1 MESLEERREVL
12 GRECEEGR
20 GRVGRVEEEL
30 GKAHDEIRI
39 LQKQV

>member
-1 MESLEERREVL
+1 MEERKEVL

-20 GRVGRVEEEL
+20 GRVGKVEEEL
-30 GKAHDEIRI
+30 GKAHDEIKI